1 MERWEGPAG
10 QGLVRHGKA
19 ISSALAHYWA
29 SLVAQMVK
37 NLPAMQG
44 LT

>member
-10 QGLVRHGKA
+10 QGLVCHGKA
-19 ISSALAHYWA
+19 ISSALTCYWA
-29 SLVAQMVK
+29 SLVAQTVK
-37 NLPAMQG
+37 DLPAMQG